1 MKKCNLFFTGLLLIS
16 SFTMAACNKN
26 TSSSDSSIITGLV
39 SDYNINI
46 SAISGRKL
54 SGLAVEIYK
63 DNKLVKSVLTDENG
77 DVSFSISDDN
87 YTIDLPNLD
96 EGYYLDKELKL
107 TAGTYDYDFVIPSK
121 VIEKDAP
128 NDKLYTL
135 QDVMY
140 DFTVTTSDGEEY
152 TLSEE
157 LETHDA
163 VLINFW
169 YTTCAWCLEEFPELE
184 QAYQNYSDDI
194 SIIALSQRD
203 MNPVIDDFKYEMGL
217 SFPMAYDS
225 EGITQLFGIQ
235 NFPTSIMI
243 DRYGIV
249 AYGVEGAFSSQE
261 EIEDFFNMFI
271 GDDYIPVTSLEES
284 DGTERI
290 PTVSM
295 PASSEIE
302 NAINGEG
309 INCTYKGAEDDDPGY
324 TWPWVVGEDGKSIHT
339 TNSKIDYTA
348 ATIITNVI
356 IPEGKA
362 LAFDYLISSEED
374 CDILYVMIDG
384 TNMYT
389 LSGVENN
396 YKTCYAYVSEETK
409 SYELVLTYY
418 KDGDSY
424 AGEDKAIIKNLRYE
438 DPSSITTPTYIYRYC
453 SNDLDENS
461 IGLGLGTGNY
471 LNYSKVYFNEN
482 DGYYHVNSET
492 GPLVLADLIY
502 ATHWSNELAIYT
514 IASNGYAN
522 IGGVNYADIINEYTA
537 YSSNGLTGTTPVT
550 QELYEALNAIAHQYG
565 DPQNK
570 NEWLEVCNYYS
581 AYGTN
586 GEEMQDPIK
595 GLAIWNAYET
605 VVGDQNFAPFTK
617 PILPRGLKFKFEVEE
632 SGVYKINSI
641 GDQETMC
648 WIMDGNANIIA
659 ESNVYARKF
668 RYEGVESKNFEMYF
682 YFEANETYFI
692 NPAFYD
698 YLYEGTLQFNVEYVG
713 ETYNLFTLCSPGY
726 YTSELDANGEMT
738 DKIISTG
745 INYVLHTDGYYHE
758 LREDGTVGSIIYA
771 DFIYPSFLN
780 YSLTKIIDMG
790 AFNFKVD
797 AEGNPVP
804 GGVDYTD
811 DIKKY
816 AMRTIKDE
824 GDLYGCIPVDEDL
837 QVILQLLAD
846 KYGFAGVNHHWLK
859 FCYYYQYFGPSSI

>member
-157 LETHDA
+157 LENHDA

-384 TNMYT
+384 TNMNT
-389 LSGVENN
+389 
-396 YKTCYAYVSEETK
+396 
-409 SYELVLTYY
+409 
-418 KDGDSY
+418 
-424 AGEDKAIIKNLRYE
+424 
-438 DPSSITTPTYIYRYC
+438 
-453 SNDLDENS
+453 
-461 IGLGLGTGNY
+461 
-471 LNYSKVYFNEN
+471 
-482 DGYYHVNSET
+482 
-492 GPLVLADLIY
+492 
-502 ATHWSNELAIYT
+502 
-514 IASNGYAN
+514 
-522 IGGVNYADIINEYTA
+522 
-537 YSSNGLTGTTPVT
+537 
-550 QELYEALNAIAHQYG
+550 
-565 DPQNK
+565 
-570 NEWLEVCNYYS
+570 
-581 AYGTN
+581 
-586 GEEMQDPIK
+586 
-595 GLAIWNAYET
+595 
-605 VVGDQNFAPFTK
+605 
-617 PILPRGLKFKFEVEE
+617 
-632 SGVYKINSI
+632 
-641 GDQETMC
+641 
-648 WIMDGNANIIA
+648 
-659 ESNVYARKF
+659 
-668 RYEGVESKNFEMYF
+668 
-682 YFEANETYFI
+682 
-692 NPAFYD
+692 
-698 YLYEGTLQFNVEYVG
+698 
-713 ETYNLFTLCSPGY
+713 
-726 YTSELDANGEMT
+726 
-738 DKIISTG
+738 
-745 INYVLHTDGYYHE
+745 
-758 LREDGTVGSIIYA
+758 
-771 DFIYPSFLN
+771 
-780 YSLTKIIDMG
+780 
-790 AFNFKVD
+790 
-797 AEGNPVP
+797 
-804 GGVDYTD
+804 
-811 DIKKY
+811 
-816 AMRTIKDE
+816 
-824 GDLYGCIPVDEDL
+824 
-837 QVILQLLAD
+837 
-846 KYGFAGVNHHWLK
+846 
-859 FCYYYQYFGPSSI
+859 